1 MLQFAK
7 KKFWTTGGWKYAILD
22 FFDVIAFLLFI
33 LGIAGALRFFV
44 FMPYTIEGA
53 SMNNTFHDKDFI
65 IVDKITAKMGGLHR
79 WDIVVFVPPGKDIPF
94 IKRIVGLPGDTIKI
108 KDGKASICQWTGSTF
123 ACTTYAEPY
132 LDATTITEAK
142 CTKDTFT
149 ITTGYFVMGDN
160 RWYST
165 DSRCCF
171 GLWCTSESG
180 FTITSDRIIGK
191 VFGRAFPAP
200 TLFNREPDITK

>member
-79 WDIVVFVPPGKDIPF
+79 
-94 IKRIVGLPGDTIKI
+94 
-108 KDGKASICQWTGSTF
+108 
-123 ACTTYAEPY
+123 
-132 LDATTITEAK
+132 
-142 CTKDTFT
+142 
-149 ITTGYFVMGDN
+149 
-160 RWYST
+160 
-165 DSRCCF
+165 
-171 GLWCTSESG
+171 
-180 FTITSDRIIGK
+180 
-191 VFGRAFPAP
+191 
-200 TLFNREPDITK
+200 